1 MLIYKMSGF
10 EKMTI
15 KELKVVAKEISM
27 DNYENMSNVGVA
39 TRNYIHNTNYI

>member
-1 MLIYKMSGF
+1 MSGF

-27 DNYENMSNVGVA
+27 DNYENMSNVRVA
-39 TRNYIHNTNYI
+39 TRKYIHNTNYI